1 MMTTNL
7 FSLRLN
13 LFSIIALLILAS
25 VPALVAAPRAQ
36 MSKPD
41 FTRGDSIPEGATHD
55 WTLGATGARG
65 WIYSNNLETSE
76 ARQIY
81 ITEVNPQSPAD
92 GILEKGD
99 VILGVAGK
107 SFSYDPRIEFAKAL
121 TIAETESG
129 AGQLKLQ
136 RWRAG
141 TLADVIVELPV
152 LGSYSATAPFN
163 CQKSKKIFE
172 DGCKALAERMV
183 EPGYKQNPI
192 TRSLNAL
199 ALLASGEEKYHSL
212 LKREAEWASNY
223 SADSFQTWWYGYV
236 ISFLAEYTMATGD
249 QSVMPGLERLA
260 MEAANGQSIVGSWGH
275 KFAGED
281 GRLLGYGM
289 MNAPGLPLTISLD
302 LARRAGVKN
311 PQLDLAIERSAK
323 LLRFY
328 IGKGSVPYGDHHPW
342 IQTHDDNG
350 KNGMAA
356 VLFNLLKEPKG
367 AKYFSRMSL
376 ASHGAERDYGHTGNF
391 WNMTWA
397 MPGVAQSGP
406 HATGA
411 WMQEFGSWY
420 YDLARGWDGSFRHQ
434 GPPEMKPDK
443 TGKWDA
449 TGAYLIAYAMPL
461 KNLYLTGK
469 HKSIAPQLNAE
480 EANTLIDDGR
490 GWTRNNRHS
499 TYDALGSKELLHRL
513 GSWSPVVRERAAIAL
528 ARLKDKPLPEI
539 IRLLDSPDLYTR
551 LGACQALEK
560 MKKSAAPAVPE
571 LIDLLDADDLWL
583 RVKAADAL
591 VAIGEPALV
600 AVPKLL
606 EKLALGPTENDPR
619 GMEQRYLIFALFNKR
634 GGLLG
639 RSLDG
644 VDREQLYTAV
654 RAGLQNQDG
663 RARGSFTSVYQSLS
677 FEEIKPL
684 LPAIHQAIVDP
695 APSGI
700 MFADGIRLA
709 GLQLLAK
716 HRIAEG
722 MPLCIDIMEIERWGK
737 RNRIN
742 QCLKSLASYKG
753 AAKPLLP
760 ELRELE
766 KALQAHGEAKGLK
779 PQIDQLQALIKS
791 IEKADSGPELRSIR
805 FKK

>member
-1 MMTTNL
+1 MSFCKMMTTNL

-81 ITEVNPQSPAD
+81 ITEVAPQSPAD

-695 APSGI
+695 CPQWHHVCRWHSPRRSPAAGKTSHRGRACHFALTSWRSSGGENATGSTSASKASPATRAQPNHCFLNFASLRRPSRRTG
-700 MFADGIRLA
+700 R
-709 GLQLLAK
+709 Q
-716 HRIAEG
+716 
-722 MPLCIDIMEIERWGK
+722 
-737 RNRIN
+737 
-742 QCLKSLASYKG
+742 
-753 AAKPLLP
+753 
-760 ELRELE
+760 
-766 KALQAHGEAKGLK
+766 KA
-779 PQIDQLQALIKS
+779 
-791 IEKADSGPELRSIR
+791 
-805 FKK
+805 

>member
-1 MMTTNL
+1 MSFCKMMTTNL

-81 ITEVNPQSPAD
+81 ITEVAPQSPAD

-443 TGKWDA
+443 
-449 TGAYLIAYAMPL
+449 
-461 KNLYLTGK
+461 
-469 HKSIAPQLNAE
+469 
-480 EANTLIDDGR
+480 
-490 GWTRNNRHS
+490 NR
-499 TYDALGSKELLHRL
+499 
-513 GSWSPVVRERAAIAL
+513 
-528 ARLKDKPLPEI
+528 
-539 IRLLDSPDLYTR
+539 
-551 LGACQALEK
+551 
-560 MKKSAAPAVPE
+560 
-571 LIDLLDADDLWL
+571 
-583 RVKAADAL
+583 
-591 VAIGEPALV
+591 
-600 AVPKLL
+600 
-606 EKLALGPTENDPR
+606 
-619 GMEQRYLIFALFNKR
+619 
-634 GGLLG
+634 
-639 RSLDG
+639 
-644 VDREQLYTAV
+644 
-654 RAGLQNQDG
+654 
-663 RARGSFTSVYQSLS
+663 
-677 FEEIKPL
+677 
-684 LPAIHQAIVDP
+684 
-695 APSGI
+695 
-700 MFADGIRLA
+700 
-709 GLQLLAK
+709 
-716 HRIAEG
+716 
-722 MPLCIDIMEIERWGK
+722 
-737 RNRIN
+737 
-742 QCLKSLASYKG
+742 
-753 AAKPLLP
+753 
-760 ELRELE
+760 
-766 KALQAHGEAKGLK
+766 
-779 PQIDQLQALIKS
+779 
-791 IEKADSGPELRSIR
+791 
-805 FKK
+805 